1 MDDLLH
7 EERIMTRLTMTAGRT
22 PLPRKTTGR
31 DHSLSALAVRLFD
44 AIGNWSE
51 RAEQRRALAAASD
64 HILHD
69 IGVSR
74 VDAEGEI
81 EKPFWRK

>member
-1 MDDLLH
+1 
-7 EERIMTRLTMTAGRT
+7 MTKLTMTAGEYS
-22 PLPRKTTGR
+22 PLSNKNAKPGR
-31 DHSLSALAVRLFD
+31 SLSDFSVRVFD
-44 AIGNWSE
+44 AIGTWTE

-64 HILHD
+64 QVLHD

-74 VDAEGEI
+74 LDAEGEV

>member
-1 MDDLLH
+1 
-7 EERIMTRLTMTAGRT
+7 MTRLTMTAGRT